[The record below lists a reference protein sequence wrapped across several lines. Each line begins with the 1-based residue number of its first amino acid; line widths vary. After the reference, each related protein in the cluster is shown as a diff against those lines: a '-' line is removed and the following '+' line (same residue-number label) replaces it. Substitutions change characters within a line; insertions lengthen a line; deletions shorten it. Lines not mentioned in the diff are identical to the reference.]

1 MSDAPNGAVTPDQP
15 LSVTLSIAQWRAVL
29 ETLARP
35 LVPIQQLIGQIEAQ
49 CQTQI
54 QRLQQ
59 PTPQMSQQAMNMPV
73 HRGNGADA
81 EERSDAGHS

>member
-1 MSDAPNGAVTPDQP
+1 MSDTPQVTPEQP
-15 LSVTLSIAQWRAVL
+15 LTVTLSIAQWRAVL

-59 PTPQMSQQAMNMPV
+59 PPMAMNMPM

-81 EERSDAGHS
+81 EERAHE

>member
-1 MSDAPNGAVTPDQP
+1 MSDAPNGAVIPDQP

-35 LVPIQQLIGQIEAQ
+35 LVPIQQLIGDIDRQ
-49 CQTQI
+49 CQAQI

-59 PTPQMSQQAMNMPV
+59 PPMAMNMPP
-73 HRGNGADA
+73 RGNGADV
-81 EERSDAGHS
+81 EERAHE

>member
-1 MSDAPNGAVTPDQP
+1 MEVGIVMSDAPNSAVTPEQP

-35 LVPIQQLIGQIEAQ
+35 LVPIQQLIGDIERQ

-54 QRLQQ
+54 ARLQQ
-59 PTPQMSQQAMNMPV
+59 PPMAMNMPM

-81 EERSDAGHS
+81 EERAHE

>member
-1 MSDAPNGAVTPDQP
+1 MSDTPKVVTPEQP

-35 LVPIQQLIGQIEAQ
+35 IVPIQQLIGDIERQ

-54 QRLQQ
+54 ARLQQ
-59 PTPQMSQQAMNMPV
+59 PPMAMNMPPSGQW
-73 HRGNGADA
+73 RGRGRA
-81 EERSDAGHS
+81 RP

>member
-1 MSDAPNGAVTPDQP
+1 MSDAQSPNGAVTPEQP

-35 LVPIQQLIGQIEAQ
+35 LVPIQQLIGDIERQ

-59 PTPQMSQQAMNMPV
+59 PPMAMNMPP
-73 HRGNGADA
+73 RGNGAAA
-81 EERSDAGHS
+81 EERAHE

>member
-1 MSDAPNGAVTPDQP
+1 MSDAPNGAVTPEQP

-35 LVPIQQLIGQIEAQ
+35 LVPIQQLIGDIERQ

-54 QRLQQ
+54 QRLQDV
-59 PTPQMSQQAMNMPV
+59 AAG
-73 HRGNGADA
+73 HEHADA
-81 EERSDAGHS
+81 SRQWRGRRGTRP